1 MSTYLNS
8 RADRSPV
15 RAKIDLKFWFG
26 IAVSVFFMFLLFRK
40 IDFNQLWSALV
51 RVDYRFILAAVVCNF
66 IGYFF
71 RAVRWQYLLIPEKR
85 IPLSSLYPA
94 TIIGYMANN
103 LLPARL
109 GEFVR
114 AFVLAQREGLQTPTV
129 FASLVIDRLFDG
141 FTVLLIL
148 MFTIFTLRLPQG
160 LAEAESMLRTG
171 GVVTF
176 ALYLGAVVFLFLLKR
191 QTVRTLA
198 WTGMILK
205 PFPQKLSDR
214 IIPLLGSFIGG
225 IRISSRGGHISALLL
240 SSITVWVFCVIPV
253 DMVLQAFG
261 IHLPITA
268 SMFILI
274 LLVFAVMV
282 PASPGFIGTYHYAC
296 FKGLSAFGIAE
307 STAVS
312 IALVLHGV
320 GFFPV
325 IVAGFYHLWRSK
337 TSLSG
342 LQAAGSQQAG

>member
-1 MSTYLNS
+1 M
-8 RADRSPV
+8 

-26 IAVSVFFMFLLFRK
+26 IGVSLFFMVILFRK
-40 IDFNQLWSALV
+40 IDFTQLWSALV
-51 RVDYRFILAAVVCNF
+51 KVDYRYILLAVLCTFIS
-66 IGYFF
+66 YFL
-71 RAVRWQYLLIPEKR
+71 RAVRWHYLLIAEKP

-141 FTVLLIL
+141 FTVMLIL
-148 MFTIFTLRLPQG
+148 LFTLLTLRLPHG
-160 LAEAESMLRTG
+160 LAEAETVLRTG
-171 GVVTF
+171 GIVTF
-176 ALYLGAVVFLFLLKR
+176 VLYAAVVAFLLLLKR

-198 WTGMILK
+198 WTGILLR

-214 IIPLLGSFIGG
+214 LIPLLGSFIGG
-225 IRISSRGGHISALLL
+225 IRMSSKGGHLAAVLA
-240 SSITVWVFCVIPV
+240 SSLGVWLFCVIPV
-253 DMVLQAFG
+253 DMVLQGFG

-268 SMFILI
+268 SMFILV

-312 IALVLHGV
+312 IALILHGTA
-320 GFFPV
+320 FFPV
-325 IVAGFYHLWRSK
+325 IIAGFYYLWKNK
-337 TSLSG
+337 TSLNE
-342 LQAAGSQQAG
+342 LQGAEKAR